1 MGNRHRHRGATGSG
15 FFQARVLVP
24 IALLLP
30 ALAAAYI
37 WYNQPTPPVRTSVDI
52 RAVVAMD
59 TAGYARADGPI
70 TLRFPDDHA
79 AHPDFKIEWWYYTG
93 NVAAADGRRFGYQFT
108 IFRNALAPPDTSARA
123 SEWGTNQLYMG
134 HLALTDITANRFYAF
149 ERFSR
154 GAAGLAGAQAR
165 PFKVW
170 LEDWEAAQAGPTMP
184 PIRLRA
190 SEGGVQLDLTL
201 EPAKPMVLQGDRGYS
216 VKGPGAGNASYYY
229 SYTRLTTTGRVETP
243 EGGYDVTGLS
253 WMDREWSSSL
263 LDKHQVG
270 WDWFSLQLS
279 DRREIMYFVVREGGA
294 EAQPYADGVVVQPD
308 GSRIPLRPGDIT
320 VEATDTWKS
329 PLDGATYPSG
339 WRMQIP
345 SQRIDLSI
353 EPAIKNQEVDLSV
366 RYWEG
371 SVTVTGSSAGRPV
384 DGRGYVELTGY
395 ARSSRS
401 FDEELTE
408 EELQSRPLDWQPG
421 AKAPSAAPPPGDS
434 RAGTKEPGA
443 KRKTN

>member
-1 MGNRHRHRGATGSG
+1 MGKRNKHRGATASA

-37 WYNQPTPPVRTSVDI
+37 WYNQPEPQVRASVDVRTIVATDTVGYS
-52 RAVVAMD
+52 RAE
-59 TAGYARADGPI
+59 GPI
-70 TLRFPDDHA
+70 PLRFPDDHA

-93 NVAAADGRRFGYQFT
+93 NVAAPDGRRFGYQFT
-108 IFRNALAPPDTSARA
+108 LFRNALAPPDTSTRA
-123 SEWGTNQLYMG
+123 TEWGTNQLYMG
-134 HLALTDITANRFYAF
+134 HLALTDIAANRFYAF

-154 GAAGLAGAQAR
+154 GAADLAGSHAQ
-165 PFKVW
+165 PFRVW

-184 PIRLRA
+184 PMRIRA
-190 SEGGVQLDLTL
+190 SEGGVQLDLML
-201 EPAKPMVLQGDRGYS
+201 EPMKPMVLQGDRGYS

-229 SYTRLTTTGRVETP
+229 SYTRLNTTGRIETP
-243 EGGYDVTGLS
+243 EGSYEVQGLS

-270 WDWFSLQLS
+270 WDWFSLQLT
-279 DRREIMYFVVREGGA
+279 DRREIMYFIVREGGA

-308 GSRIPLRPGDIT
+308 GSRIPLHPGELTLDA
-320 VEATDTWKS
+320 VDTWES

-371 SVTVTGSSAGRPV
+371 SVTVTGSSDGRPV

-401 FDEELTE
+401 FDEELSD
-408 EELQSRPLDWQPG
+408 EELLSMPRDWQPG
-421 AKAPSAAPPPGDS
+421 AKAPTAEPPPGD
-434 RAGTKEPGA
+434 AKVGTKEPGA